1 MTRHVTRIRA
11 RLTLQAHRRVLGL
24 LEGEYAAT
32 LTGRGMELNDLR
44 EYVRGDDPKDIDW
57 KASARHGDLL
67 VKRFVAQRRHT
78 VVLVVSTGRGM
89 AAAATL
95 EESKRDRAVE
105 VAGIVGWLA
114 VRQGD
119 RVGAVSG
126 SAAGHHVLPP
136 GAGEAHLERALSAAY
151 DAVSASGPEADLP
164 ALLRQVAQ
172 QVRRRAIVL
181 VVADDDEATPE
192 LEAALR
198 RLVVQHELLMVTIG
212 DLDPAAVPAGAPRS
226 VDVTE
231 DVSKDTGLPAWVR
244 GDPLLMAELADD
256 RTGRLARWQSRMADL
271 GVVHEHLDES
281 STTLSAVRRLLE
293 RNKHARRR

>member
-1 MTRHVTRIRA
+1 VTRHVTRIRA

-57 KASARHGDLL
+57 KASARHADLL

-105 VAGIVGWLA
+105 VAGIVGWIA

-119 RVGAVSG
+119 RVGAVCG
-126 SAAGHHVLPP
+126 NAAGHVVLPP
-136 GAGEAHLERALSAAY
+136 GAGEGHLERALASAY
-151 DAVSASGPEADLP
+151 DGVAAGGPEADLP
-164 ALLRQVAQ
+164 GLLRQVAQ

-198 RLVVQHELLMVTIG
+198 RLAVQHELLMVTVG
-212 DLDPAAVPAGAPRS
+212 DLDPAAVPVGAPTSR
-226 VDVTE
+226 DVAGGTA
-231 DVSKDTGLPAWVR
+231 VPTWVR
-244 GDPLLMAELADD
+244 GDAALMAELAAD
-256 RTGRLARWQSRMADL
+256 RADRLARWQSRLADL

-281 STTLSAVRRLLE
+281 RTTLSAVRGLLE

>member
-57 KASARHGDLL
+57 KASARHADLL

-89 AAAATL
+89 AAAASL

-105 VAGIVGWLA
+105 VAGILGWLA

-126 SAAGHHVLPP
+126 NAAGHTVLPP
-136 GAGEAHLERALSAAY
+136 GPGEAHLERALAAAH
-151 DAVSASGPEADLP
+151 DGVRPDGPDADLP

-172 QVRRRAIVL
+172 QVRRRAIVV

-192 LEAALR
+192 LETALR
-198 RLVVQHELLMVTIG
+198 RLVVQHELLMVTVG
-212 DLDPAAVPAGAPRS
+212 DLDPATVGVGAPTS
-226 VDVTE
+226 VDVAE
-231 DVSKDTGLPAWVR
+231 GLALPSWVR
-244 GDPLLMAELADD
+244 GDAALMAELAED
-256 RTGRLARWQSRMADL
+256 RSERLARWQSRLADL
-271 GVVHEHLDES
+271 GVVHEHLDEAG
-281 STTLSAVRRLLE
+281 TALGVVRRLLE
-293 RNKHARRR
+293 RNRHARRR

>member
-119 RVGAVSG
+119 RVGAVCG
-126 SAAGHHVLPP
+126 DAGGHTVLPP
-136 GAGEAHLERALSAAY
+136 GAGEAHLERALAAAY
-151 DAVSASGPEADLP
+151 DAVSPRGPEADLP
-164 ALLRQVAQ
+164 GLLRQVAQ

-181 VVADDDEATPE
+181 VVADDDEATPG

-198 RLVVQHELLMVTIG
+198 RLVVQHELLMVTVG
-212 DLDPAAVPAGAPRS
+212 DLDPVAVPAGAPRS
-226 VDVTE
+226 VDVAE
-231 DVSKDTGLPAWVR
+231 AVALPAWVR
-244 GDPLLMAELADD
+244 GDPALMAELAAD
-256 RTGRLARWQSRMADL
+256 RADRLARWQTRMADL
-271 GVVHEHLDES
+271 GVVHEHLAES
-281 STTLSAVRRLLE
+281 DTTLSAVRRLLE
-293 RNKHARRR
+293 RNRHARRR

>member
-44 EYVRGDDPKDIDW
+44 EYVRGDAPKDIDW

-78 VVLVVSTGRGM
+78 VVVVVSTGRGM

-119 RVGAVSG
+119 RVGAVCG
-126 SAAGHHVLPP
+126 NAAGHVVLPP
-136 GAGEAHLERALSAAY
+136 GGGEAHLERALSAAY
-151 DAVSASGPEADLP
+151 DGVSAHGPDGDL
-164 ALLRQVAQ
+164 AGLLRQVAQ
-172 QVRRRAIVL
+172 QVRRRAMVL

-198 RLVVQHELLMVTIG
+198 RLVVQHELLMVTVD
-212 DLDPAAVPAGAPRS
+212 DLDPAAVPVGAPAS
-226 VDVTE
+226 VDVAE
-231 DVSKDTGLPAWVR
+231 GVALPAWVR
-244 GDPLLMAELADD
+244 GDPTLMAELAED
-256 RTGRLARWQSRMADL
+256 RGDRLARWQSRLADL

-281 STTLSAVRRLLE
+281 DSTLAVVRRLLE

>member
-119 RVGAVSG
+119 RVGAVCG
-126 SAAGHHVLPP
+126 NAAGHVFLPP
-136 GAGEAHLERALSAAY
+136 GSGEGHLERALAAAY
-151 DAVSASGPEADLP
+151 DAVSAEGPDADLP
-164 ALLRQVAQ
+164 GLLRQVAQ
-172 QVRRRAIVL
+172 HVRRRAIVL

-198 RLVVQHELLMVTIG
+198 RLVVQHELIMVTVG
-212 DLDPAAVPAGAPRS
+212 DLDPAAVPVGAPTS
-226 VDVTE
+226 VDVAE
-231 DVSKDTGLPAWVR
+231 RLPLPAWVR
-244 GDPLLMAELADD
+244 GDAALMAELAED
-256 RTGRLARWQSRMADL
+256 RTERLTHWQSRLADL
-271 GVVHEHLDES
+271 GVVHEHLDGS
-281 STTLSAVRRLLE
+281 VTTLAAVRRLLE

>member
-95 EESKRDRAVE
+95 ADSKRDRAVE

-119 RVGAVSG
+119 RVGAVCG
-126 SAAGHHVLPP
+126 NAAGHVFLPP

-151 DAVSASGPEADLP
+151 DGVSAGGPDTDL
-164 ALLRQVAQ
+164 AGLLRQVAQ

-198 RLVVQHELLMVTIG
+198 RLVVQHELLMVSVG
-212 DLDPAAVPAGAPRS
+212 DLHPAAVPAGAAAS
-226 VDVTE
+226 VDV
-231 DVSKDTGLPAWVR
+231 SGGAPLPDWVR
-244 GDPLLMAELADD
+244 GDRALMAELVQD
-256 RTGRLARWQSRMADL
+256 RTDRLDRWQSRLADL

-281 STTLSAVRRLLE
+281 DTTLGAVRRLLE